1 MMQLD
6 EELQRINNLEDSDEE
21 LDLDN
26 TEMNFMRNLQNQ
38 IDMHEKGQVDR
49 KNSHFQRKNS
59 LQKFEQQ
66 FQRKQSV
73 GMKRTL
79 SSLSAY

>member
-49 KNSHFQRKNS
+49 KNSHF
-59 LQKFEQQ
+59 
-66 FQRKQSV
+66 
-73 GMKRTL
+73 
-79 SSLSAY
+79 